1 MKKLLL
7 ILFAL
12 VSQYSITVVHAQSL
26 TTANTGIKIPTD
38 DIHSII
44 SNHSTEEDLNNLK
57 TDLQAKGVKLTILS
71 IARKSDGSI
80 KNISI
85 QVSSADGAVSFN
97 SDKFSEIVI
106 ERNDKVKIGVHGGVT
121 NK

>member
-57 TDLQAKGVKLTILS
+57 TDLQAKEL
-71 IARKSDGSI
+71 
-80 KNISI
+80 
-85 QVSSADGAVSFN
+85 N
-97 SDKFSEIVI
+97 SPFFPLHE
-106 ERNDKVKIGVHGGVT
+106 NQMAQ
-121 NK
+121 